1 MDRVG
6 RHRQIDDTEGI
17 GFVGGENTSERE
29 KEEERRR
36 RRKDSGADNWGNGV
50 IRYCDGNRAPLQ
62 GGSGWSISGA
72 LYVTNLR
79 TRPSLM
85 PVRGPW

>member
-29 KEEERRR
+29 KEREGRGEEEEKER
-36 RRKDSGADNWGNGV
+36 
-50 IRYCDGNRAPLQ
+50 
-62 GGSGWSISGA
+62 
-72 LYVTNLR
+72 
-79 TRPSLM
+79 
-85 PVRGPW
+85 